1 MKFKVTLKNTDGES
15 VQREVEAS
23 DKFALFRQIKK
34 DGDTIVHFEEI
45 RSSILK
51 GNLGGGIFNKV
62 KTSEKINFAR
72 NLGAMLSAG
81 LALSRA
87 LTVLQKQTRNKKMR
101 EVIKDLNDSVSKGS
115 SFHEAMQKHP
125 KVFSNVFISM
135 VKVGEE
141 SGGLADSLKAVAL
154 QIEKT
159 YQLTRKIKGAMIYPG
174 IIFSV
179 MIVIGI
185 LMMIFVVPSLTAT
198 FKELN
203 TPLPAS
209 TQFIIAISDFLRD
222 HYLISFGLLFAVIS
236 GFIYGSKTPA
246 GKKTLDYLALH
257 LPIISGITQET
268 NAARTARTMSSLLSA
283 GVDVV
288 LAAQIT
294 KEVLQNSY
302 YKSVLDEVIKYVQ
315 KGDSIATIFAAHS
328 DLYPPFVSEMIS
340 VGEETGKLSEMLL
353 GVAVFY
359 EDEVEQKTKDMST
372 VIEPV
377 LMVFIGA
384 AVGFFAFSMITPTY
398 SVLNN
403 I

>member
-1 MKFKVTLKNTDGES
+1 
-15 VQREVEAS
+15 
-23 DKFALFRQIKK
+23 
-34 DGDTIVHFEEI
+34 
-45 RSSILK
+45 
-51 GNLGGGIFNKV
+51 
-62 KTSEKINFAR
+62 
-72 NLGAMLSAG
+72 
-81 LALSRA
+81 
-87 LTVLQKQTRNKKMR
+87 
-101 EVIKDLNDSVSKGS
+101 
-115 SFHEAMQKHP
+115 
-125 KVFSNVFISM
+125 
-135 VKVGEE
+135 
-141 SGGLADSLKAVAL
+141 
-154 QIEKT
+154 
-159 YQLTRKIKGAMIYPG
+159 MIYPG

-222 HYLISFGLLFAVIS
+222 HYLISFGLIFAVIS

>member
-1 MKFKVTLKNTDGES
+1 MKFKVTLKNSAGES
-15 VQREVEAS
+15 VHKEMEAA

-34 DGDTIVHFEEI
+34 DGDTIVHFEEMKG
-45 RSSILK
+45 SILK
-51 GNLGGGIFNKV
+51 GGFGGGIFGRV

-72 NLGAMLSAG
+72 NLGSMLSAG

-101 EVIKDLNDSVSKGS
+101 DVIKDLNDSVSKGS
-115 SFHEAMQKHP
+115 SFHDAMSQHP
-125 KVFSNVFISM
+125 KVFSSIFISM

-141 SGGLADSLKAVAL
+141 SGGLAESLKGVAV

-209 TQFIIAISDFLRD
+209 TQFIVAVSDFLRD
-222 HYLISFGLLFAVIS
+222 HYLISFGLIFAVIL

-246 GKKTLDYLALH
+246 GKKALDYLSLH

-268 NAARTARTMSSLLSA
+268 NAARTARTLSSLLSA

-288 LAAQIT
+288 MATQIT

-302 YKSVLDEVIKYVQ
+302 YKIVLEEVGKYVQ

-328 DLYPPFVSEMIS
+328 NLYPPFVSEMIS
-340 VGEETGKLSEMLL
+340 VGEETGKLAEMLL

>member
-15 VQREVEAS
+15 VQKEVEAS

-34 DGDTIVHFEEI
+34 DGGTIIHFEEI
-45 RSSILK
+45 RSSLLK

-81 LALSRA
+81 LSLSRA

-101 EVIKDLNDSVSKGS
+101 EVIRDLNDSVSKGS

-125 KVFSNVFISM
+125 KIFSNIFISM

-141 SGGLADSLKAVAL
+141 SGGLADSLKGVAL

-209 TQFIIAISDFLRD
+209 TQFIVAVSDFLRD
-222 HYLISFGLLFAVIS
+222 HYLISFSLIFAVIF

-246 GKKTLDYLALH
+246 GKKILDYSALH

-302 YKSVLDEVIKYVQ
+302 YKTVLDEVIKYVQ

>member
-159 YQLTRKIKGAMIYPG
+159 YQLTRTIKGAMISPG
-174 IIFSV
+174 LIFSV
-179 MIVIGI
+179 MSVIGI

-222 HYLISFGLLFAVIS
+222 HYLISFGLIFAVIS

-328 DLYPPFVSEMIS
+328 DLYPPFVSEMIC

>member
-222 HYLISFGLLFAVIS
+222 HYLISFGLIFAVIS